1 MFRGPGSW
9 SGRRTFSKVGK
20 SRRISTISGSIS
32 PTSCASIYLSIY
44 PTICE
49 VTSFLV
55 MFLAKSRVNTR
66 GNTRGNTIENTIVFS
81 WPPKGLYNFAKRSST
96 GP

>member
-9 SGRRTFSKVGK
+9 SGRRTFLKVGK
-20 SRRISTISGSIS
+20 SRRISTISASICASIS
-32 PTSCASIYLSIY
+32 PTIY
-44 PTICE
+44 PTICD

-55 MFLAKSRVNTR
+55 MFLAKSRGKSI